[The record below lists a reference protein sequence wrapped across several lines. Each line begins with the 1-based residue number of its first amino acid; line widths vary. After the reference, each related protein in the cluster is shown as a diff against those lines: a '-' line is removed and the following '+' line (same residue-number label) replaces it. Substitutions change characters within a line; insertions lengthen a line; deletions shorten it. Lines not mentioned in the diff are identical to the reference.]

1 VATADEPARTRPE
14 TADGLLI
21 RLLRQLTVESAR
33 FAEMF
38 GDAHGLHR
46 TDLNA
51 LAVVMDAARSGRR
64 MSPGSLAAA
73 LHLSPSATTSALD
86 RLEASGHIRRTRDAA
101 DRRKIELEMTD
112 KARRVGAGFF
122 APLAVEFAERW
133 QGFTPEERDTIARFL
148 TGSIEATVAVRAD
161 LAKD

>member
-1 VATADEPARTRPE
+1 MAADANGSLPNPE

-38 GDAHGLHR
+38 GEAHGLHR

-51 LAVVMDAARSGRR
+51 LAVVMDATRRGRR

-86 RLEASGHIRRTRDAA
+86 RLEASGHLRRTRDPA
-101 DRRKIELEMTD
+101 DRRKIELDMTE
-112 KARRVGAGFF
+112 KARRVGSGFF
-122 APLAVEFAERW
+122 APLAVEFGDRW
-133 QGFTPEERDTIARFL
+133 REFTPEERATIVRFL
-148 TGSIEATVAVRAD
+148 TASIEATVTVRGD
-161 LAKD
+161 LAKE

>member
-1 VATADEPARTRPE
+1 MAPADEPARTGPE

-51 LAVVMDAARSGRR
+51 LAVVMDAARGGKR

-122 APLAVEFAERW
+122 APLAVAFAERW
-133 QGFTPEERDTIARFL
+133 EGFTPEERDTIARFL
-148 TGSIEATVAVRAD
+148 TASIEATVAVRGD
-161 LAKD
+161 LAKE